1 MLFKKILSLSLFMSL
16 SVGASC
22 LDDDGIN
29 KIIANLE
36 TRGIN
41 RSRIVI
47 IRQPFSDSAQPLS
60 NPHHYPHGFE
70 YPTDPDTVAMYQK
83 AKKFYQNEKPT
94 IPHPN
99 LTSQTSTEE
108 DLESDPEEILGDNH
122 DNVNE
127 ETEVNHMLLPD

>member
-1 MLFKKILSLSLFMSL
+1 MLFKKILPLSLFMSL
-16 SVGASC
+16 SVGASD
-22 LDDDGIN
+22 LNDDEIKKIMATLGIS
-29 KIIANLE
+29 
-36 TRGIN
+36 
-41 RSRIVI
+41 RSSIVI
-47 IRQPFSDSAQPLS
+47 MRQTFSDSELS
-60 NPHHYPHGFE
+60 NPHHNDHENHQDGAM
-70 YPTDPDTVAMYQK
+70 DPDTVAMYQK

-99 LTSQTSTEE
+99 LASQTFNEE

>member
-16 SVGASC
+16 SVGALG
-22 LDDDGIN
+22 LDDDEIN
-29 KIIANLE
+29 KVIANLE
-36 TRGIN
+36 TRGID
-41 RSRIVI
+41 RRRIAI
-47 IRQPFSDSAQPLS
+47 IRQPSGKPLS
-60 NPHHYPHGFE
+60 GPADHDFE
-70 YPTDPDTVAMYQK
+70 SYKCSAMDPVTLAMY
-83 AKKFYQNEKPT
+83 KKTGEFYQNEKPI

-127 ETEVNHMLLPD
+127 ETEDNYMLRPD